1 MNERDKLRVEAVRN
15 ASIDQLADFSPDF
28 QDERL
33 PSLLLHYK
41 ARSFPTSLNES
52 EMVQWEQWRSERLKS
67 QLPAFVAALQRNAT
81 STADEEK
88 QFLLQEL
95 QLWAESIVPS
105 EY

>member
-1 MNERDKLRVEAVRN
+1 
-15 ASIDQLADFSPDF
+15 
-28 QDERL
+28 
-33 PSLLLHYK
+33 
-41 ARSFPTSLNES
+41 
-52 EMVQWEQWRSERLKS
+52 MVQWEQWRSERLKS